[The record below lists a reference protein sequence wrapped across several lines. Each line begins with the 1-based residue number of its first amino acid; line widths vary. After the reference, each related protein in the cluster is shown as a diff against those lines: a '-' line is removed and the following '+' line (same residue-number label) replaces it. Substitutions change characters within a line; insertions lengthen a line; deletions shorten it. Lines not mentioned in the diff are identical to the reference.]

1 MIKTNPLAL
10 LELPPPPP
18 PPAASNGASD
28 GRAALASSG
37 SGLEARAV
45 STRVGLIVPS
55 SNSVIEVDFYRR
67 LPADATLHTARMYLE
82 ETTPEGESAML
93 DDHLPVAIN
102 DLRSARPDVMV
113 FGCTSAGALR
123 GNAYE
128 AELIKRIADETGAQT
143 FSVAASVR
151 RVIREAGGRRVGR
164 DHALRRQPQ
173 RQDPPEPRG
182 RRPGGGGHPRAGDHR
197 ELRHRRGGAR
207 RGSPSSRPSASR
219 TPTSTCC
226 SPRARTSAPSTRAR
240 RSRRRSASR
249 WSRATTPR
257 WRACWI
263 RSARPRR
270 SEPW

>member
-1 MIKTNPLAL
+1 M
-10 LELPPPPP
+10 
-18 PPAASNGASD
+18 
-28 GRAALASSG
+28 
-37 SGLEARAV
+37 

-128 AELIKRIADETGAQT
+128 AELIKRIADETGAET

-151 RVIREAGGRRVGR
+151 RVIREAGGRRVGVITPYV
-164 DHALRRQPQ
+164 DSLNDKIRQSLE
-173 RQDPPEPRG
+173 D
-182 RRPGGGGHPRAGDHR
+182 
-197 ELRHRRGGAR
+197 
-207 RGSPSSRPSASR
+207 
-219 TPTSTCC
+219 
-226 SPRARTSAPSTRAR
+226 
-240 RSRRRSASR
+240 
-249 WSRATTPR
+249 
-257 WRACWI
+257 
-263 RSARPRR
+263 
-270 SEPW
+270 